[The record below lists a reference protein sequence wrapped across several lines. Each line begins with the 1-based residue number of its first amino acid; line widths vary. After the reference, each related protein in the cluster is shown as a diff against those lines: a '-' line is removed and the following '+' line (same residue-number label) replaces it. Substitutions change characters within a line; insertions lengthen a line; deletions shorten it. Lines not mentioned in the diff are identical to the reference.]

1 MKIRERAV
9 TGNSDYVVLLHGF
22 NDTHKHML
30 LFEKRLHSQGYH
42 VLNIDY
48 PSHQLTIEDTASA
61 VADVLSQRVDRSRRM
76 HFVTHSMGG
85 VVTRC
90 LLERY
95 PQTNLG
101 RVVMMS
107 PPHHGSEWADLAGK
121 INIPDQLRSK
131 PILEMRTSPDS
142 FVHQLG
148 EVDYELGIIGAN
160 RHFGTLTSPVFS
172 GENDGVVS
180 IESMKVSG
188 MKDFIVLRKLHI
200 TMVFS
205 PKVIRQTTYFLQHGQ
220 FDHPATP
227 AL

>member
-1 MKIRERAV
+1 MKIRERVASE
-9 TGNSDYVVLLHGF
+9 TSDYVVLLHGF
-22 NDTHKHML
+22 NDTHRHML
-30 LFEKRLHSQGYH
+30 LFEKRLNSQGYH

-48 PSHQLTIEDTASA
+48 PSHQLTIERTAQE
-61 VADVLSQRVDRSRRM
+61 VAAILDQKIDRTRPV

-90 LLERY
+90 LLERH
-95 PQTNLG
+95 PQPNLG

-107 PPHHGSEWADLAGK
+107 PPHHGSEWADLASK

-131 PILEMRTSPDS
+131 PLKEIRTSPDS

-148 EVDYELGIIGAN
+148 EIDYELGIIGAN

-180 IESMKVSG
+180 IDSMKVNG
-188 MKDFIVLRKLHI
+188 MKDFIVLRKLHV

-205 PKVIRQTTYFLQHGQ
+205 PKVIKQTTHFLQHGQ
-220 FDHPATP
+220 FDHPTA
-227 AL
+227 AML